1 MGQAVKVADEVPSWA
16 SLDVPIKIG
25 LSNGFSATLNPGNL
39 GNGSFMTDGVFFIAT
54 DNAEFDSFVFP
65 KKGVY
70 FTVMSNGTYVS
81 GVSSADSDT
90 PEITWDGNLS
100 EIKKIDKKF
109 IPNDFFFRVTFKRGE
124 DGNLTADKTFEEVFN
139 AYESGENVS
148 AVLIMGENS
157 YANLLMTNAVADVSI
172 MFVSIG
178 IEGDNV
184 IVANIVMSVDGITM
198 VTKTLSATTQ
208 VE

>member
-1 MGQAVKVADEVPSWA
+1 M
-16 SLDVPIKIG
+16 
-25 LSNGFSATLNPGNL
+25 
-39 GNGSFMTDGVFFIAT
+39 
-54 DNAEFDSFVFP
+54 
-65 KKGVY
+65 
-70 FTVMSNGTYVS
+70 
-81 GVSSADSDT
+81 
-90 PEITWDGNLS
+90 
-100 EIKKIDKKF
+100 KKF
-109 IPNDFFFRVTFKRGE
+109 LCYDTNDAASGKINVSANGVLKPNFRVTFKRGE

-198 VTKTLSATTQ
+198 VTKSLSATT
-208 VE
+208 

>member
-1 MGQAVKVADEVPSWA
+1 M
-16 SLDVPIKIG
+16 
-25 LSNGFSATLNPGNL
+25 
-39 GNGSFMTDGVFFIAT
+39 
-54 DNAEFDSFVFP
+54 FP
-65 KKGVY
+65 EKGVY
-70 FTVMSNGTYVS
+70 FILSPNGTYVS
-81 GVSSADSDT
+81 GIASADSDT

-157 YANLLMTNAVADVSI
+157 YTNLLMTNAVADVSI
-172 MFVSIG
+172 VFVSIG

-184 IVANIVMSVDGITM
+184 IVANIIMSVDGINM
-198 VTKTLSATTQ
+198 VTKTLSTT
-208 VE
+208 EELA